1 MWPLRIL
8 KGGTL
13 RDYQLQGV
21 KWLVSLYNNK
31 LNGILADEMGLG
43 KNKPVGHNSPS
54 CSALPLPHLPWAR
67 FVSVACLWRDAHHS
81 VRALQGRP
89 SKRCR

>member
-43 KNKPVGHNSPS
+43 KINPVGHNSPS
-54 CSALPLPHLPWAR
+54 
-67 FVSVACLWRDAHHS
+67 
-81 VRALQGRP
+81 
-89 SKRCR
+89 